1 MLQQILRDMY
11 VDPEILAEL
20 DEDSKQQ
27 LFCKMREEQV
37 RRWIA
42 WNDKLQDVPVKP
54 QNQKKNNKK
63 QVSFRQGLDGEPWV
77 WVMGEHKDDK
87 SIEEIL
93 REEAIEK
100 ARQLAEKETEG
111 LRKQMEAQILSD
123 YIDLTPKI
131 EEMEKSPKFEIND
144 DANIYCSIDEI
155 QKQIHQKP
163 KTIQNFSLNSYQNR
177 TTKFNFNNDNNRGDV
192 LNEINLKNNTQKVA
206 QRIALWEKRLLNE
219 KTSEIFQKIQ
229 KKQQQ
234 VAKEA
239 EEEEKKKEQ
248 MWREQGKTNNTFSF
262 FTCLKNTA

>member
-1 MLQQILRDMY
+1 MLQQILRNMY

-20 DEDSKQQ
+20 DEEQKQT

-37 RRWIA
+37 RRWKV
-42 WNDKLQDVPVKP
+42 WNDKLDDESVKP
-54 QNQKKNNKK
+54 RNKNNKK
-63 QVSFRQGLDGEPWV
+63 QVSFREGSDGEPWV

-93 REEAIEK
+93 RKEAIEK

-131 EEMEKSPKFEIND
+131 EEIEKSPKLEIND
-144 DANIYCSIDEI
+144 DSDIYCSIDEI
-155 QKQIHQKP
+155 QKQIHQQKP
-163 KTIQNFSLNSYQNR
+163 KTLDNYSLNSYQTR
-177 TTKFNFNNDNNRGDV
+177 TKFNFNNDNNRDV
-192 LNEINLKNNTQKVA
+192 LHEITLNTQKVA

-219 KTSEIFQKIQ
+219 KTCEIFQKIQ

-239 EEEEKKKEQ
+239 EEEEKRKEQ
-248 MWREQGKTNNTFSF
+248 MWREQGKNF
-262 FTCLKNTA
+262 K